1 MTMLTDSDV
10 QTMALQVRAALTG
23 LGYCYQTKDGNLVE
37 VSFRH
42 LARAG
47 DRYALMEVDPHRL
60 PPRVSIPQLETDT
73 VLAHLSAV
81 LGYPVRKLNT
91 VGLSYAVC
99 LAPAPKLPPLPA
111 RAELSARPDGMPYAW
126 PFGVDRAGRQVWQ
139 SLDKTGH
146 ILVAGQTGSGKS
158 NLLNLALVSLF
169 DQHGPDELTA
179 LLIDP
184 KCVELA
190 PFAGLP
196 HLAQAVA
203 VTPAAASSAVG
214 WLVQELDRRQALL
227 AAAGAKNLAGY
238 NARAAQPL
246 PRLLVVIDEVV
257 SLVLG
262 GWGGVKAEPYRALID
277 AAVRARALGVTL
289 VFAGQSARADVLDL
303 VREQC
308 GVKLALRLD
317 TPYASKAAIGMTGA
331 ETLPAKTPGRMLAVG
346 LTPAGIETL
355 QGFCLPEAELEARL
369 AALRGRLPSPLSE
382 QELVLVRYAVSEL
395 GGAFKVQVLYDTF
408 NGSAW
413 HMSWPA
419 LRKLAEKWELRGWL
433 TPQPNSATARAVTP
447 ELLRVAGLD
456 PAGGQAL

>member
-1 MTMLTDSDV
+1 MTDSDV

-23 LGYCYQTKDGNLVE
+23 LGLCYQTKDGRLVE
-37 VSFRH
+37 VSFRN
-42 LARAG
+42 LGRAG
-47 DRYALMEVDPHRL
+47 DRYALMEIDPHRL
-60 PPRVSIPQLETDT
+60 PPRVSIPQLETPT

-81 LGYPVRKLNT
+81 LGHPVRKLNT
-91 VGLSYAVC
+91 VGLSYAVI
-99 LAPAPKLPPLPA
+99 LQPAPKLPPLPA
-111 RAELSARPDGMPYAW
+111 RAELGPRPEGMPYAC
-126 PFGVDRAGRQVWQ
+126 PFGVDRAGRPVWQ

-146 ILVAGQTGSGKS
+146 ILLAGQTGSGKS
-158 NLLNLALVSLF
+158 TLLGLALVSLF
-169 DQHGPDELTA
+169 EQHGPDELRA

-184 KCVELA
+184 KAVELA

-203 VTPAAASSAVG
+203 VAPAAAASAVG
-214 WLVQELDRRQALL
+214 WLVQELDRRQALF
-227 AAAGAKNLAGY
+227 AAAGCKNLAGY
-238 NARAAQPL
+238 NRRAPETL

-262 GWGGVKAEPYRALID
+262 GWGGVRAEPYRALID

-308 GVKLALRLD
+308 GVKVALKLD
-317 TPYASKAAIGMTGA
+317 TPYASKAALGVTGA
-331 ETLPAKTPGRMLAVG
+331 ETLPAKTPGRMLCLG
-346 LTPAGIETL
+346 LTPEGIETL
-355 QGFCLPEAELEARL
+355 QGFWLSEAELEARL

-433 TPQPNSATARAVTP
+433 TPQPNSATARQVTP
-447 ELLRVAGLD
+447 ELVRVAGLD
-456 PAGGQAL
+456 LAGGQAL

>member
-1 MTMLTDSDV
+1 MTRDI
-10 QTMALQVRAALTG
+10 QAMALQVRQALTG
-23 LGYCYQTKDGNLVE
+23 LGFCYQCKDGSLVE
-37 VSFRH
+37 VSFKG
-42 LARAG
+42 LQRAG
-47 DRYALMEVDPHRL
+47 DRYAILELDPHRL
-60 PPRVSIPQLETDT
+60 PPRVSIPALESDR

-81 LGYPVRKLNT
+81 VGFPVRRLNT
-91 VGLSYAVC
+91 VGLSYVVC
-99 LAPAPKLPPLPA
+99 FERAPKLPPMPA
-111 RAELSARPDGMPYAW
+111 RAELGPRPEGMPYAW

-146 ILVAGQTGSGKS
+146 ILLAGQTGSGKS
-158 NLLNLALVSLF
+158 TLLSLALVSLF
-169 DQHGPDELTA
+169 DQHGPDELQA

-184 KCVELA
+184 KAVELA

-214 WLVQELDRRQALL
+214 WLVQEVDRRQALF
-227 AAAGAKNLAGY
+227 AGAGSKNLAGY
-238 NARAAQPL
+238 NAKAAQPL

-262 GWGGVKAEPYRALID
+262 GWGGVRAEPYRALVD
-277 AAVRARALGVTL
+277 AAVRARAFGVTL

-317 TPYASKAAIGMTGA
+317 TPYASKAALGVTGA
-331 ETLPAKTPGRMLAVG
+331 ETLPAKTPGRMLAAG
-346 LTPAGIETL
+346 LTPTGLETL
-355 QGFCLPEAELEARL
+355 QGFYLPEAELEARL
-369 AALRGRLPSPLSE
+369 ATLRGRLPSPISE
-382 QELVLVRYAVSEL
+382 QERVFVTYAARDL
-395 GGAFKVQVLYDTF
+395 GGAFKVQVLYEAF
-408 NGSAW
+408 KGSDW

-419 LRKLAEKWELRGWL
+419 LRKLAERWELRGWL
-433 TPQPNSATARAVTP
+433 TPQANSATARQITP